1 MLSARAP
8 MRISFG
14 GGGTDLEAYYAK
26 YGGLVISTAINK
38 YFYAVITT
46 DESDDL
52 QVISADYR
60 SLFRHSP
67 YNDLFWNGDLALPK
81 AILHHF
87 GIRRGINLFV
97 ASEVPPGTGLG
108 SSSAAAVTMVR
119 AISTLLE
126 QPMTKQQ
133 VAELASSI
141 EISKM
146 GMPIGKQDQYAAAFG
161 GLNKITFSS
170 QGVTVEPLK
179 IARDVLQ
186 TRENR
191 LMLFFTGSSRESTSI
206 LKHQRKSTEDRDDAV
221 LQALH
226 HIKQVAVEVQAC
238 LERGDLDEFA
248 RLLHYSWQEKRRLAQ
263 GLSTNSI
270 DEYYKLALEHGASA
284 GKITGAGG
292 GGFLLLYCQE
302 QSQESV
308 TSALENRGLKRS
320 GLRFDQSGATVVLN
334 MANFNQNW
342 VVPYAEIT
350 LQAIQEREPQL
361 HVR

>member
-1 MLSARAP
+1 

-26 YGGLVISTAINK
+26 YGGVVVSTAINK
-38 YFYAVITT
+38 YFYAIITT
-46 DESDDL
+46 NESDDL

-67 YNDLFWNGDLALPK
+67 YNDLFWDGDLALPK
-81 AILHHF
+81 AVLHHF
-87 GIRRGINLFV
+87 GIRRGLNFFV

-119 AISTLLE
+119 AISTLVE

-133 VAELASSI
+133 VAELASYI
-141 EISKM
+141 EITKM

-161 GLNKITFSS
+161 GLNKITFTRDK
-170 QGVTVEPLK
+170 VTVEPIT
-179 IARDVLQ
+179 IASDVRQ
-186 TRENR
+186 TLESR

-206 LKHQRKSTEDRDDAV
+206 LKHQRKSTEERDESV

-226 HIKQVAVEVQAC
+226 NIKQVAIDVQTC

-248 RLLHYSWQEKRRLAQ
+248 RLLDYSWQEKRRLAPN
-263 GLSTNSI
+263 LSTGFI
-270 DEYYKLALEHGASA
+270 DECYQLALQQGALA

-292 GGFLLLYCQE
+292 GGFMLIYCHKHAQE
-302 QSQESV
+302 AV
-308 TSALENRGLKRS
+308 TNALEEHGLKRMNFH
-320 GLRFDQSGATVVLN
+320 FDQQGATVVLN
-334 MANFNQNW
+334 VTSFNPDW
-342 VVPYAEIT
+342 IAPYSNSS
-350 LQAIQEREPQL
+350 LSS
-361 HVR
+361 